1 MDTITQIETFKTFF
15 EENYKLEI
23 LEAIRKRQ
31 AYIWIDF
38 KELAKFDPDLAT
50 LILDLPEEII
60 KAAEIALEG
69 FGLPAT
75 MKNMKARFENLPE
88 SQEIMINEIRSE
100 HFDKFFRFQC
110 VVRRQSDVRAHIF
123 SARFECPSCGC
134 VISTLQISK
143 EFKEPTRCGCS
154 HKGKFN
160 KLSKEFIDAQSLVI
174 AEIPED
180 LIGEQQ
186 PKQLCVF
193 LTQDLTDKENV
204 TKTLPGKQLII
215 NGIIKEVPIE
225 LKKGGISVKLDYV
238 LDANS
243 FESCEE
249 SEADIE
255 ISAEDEKEIKEFT
268 KQKGFMKRLIDMMAP
283 SIYGCNP
290 QKESIIHVLAGGN
303 KDLRQDG
310 TTIRGDMHM
319 FLAGEPGLAK
329 SQLLKRSCLIA
340 PKARY
345 VSGKGSSGVGLTA
358 SVMKDEILGGWAL
371 EAGAMVLAHKGF
383 LMIDEIDKMSSE
395 DRSAMHEGL
404 EQQTVTVNKANIH
417 ATLKCETTVIAAG
430 NPKDGV
436 FNPYEVN
443 FAKQLEITST
453 LLNRFDIIFKIQD
466 NVDPKRDENL
476 VDHIFSQGEEFEKE
490 KKDYTLF
497 LKKYLSY
504 ARKLKP
510 KWEDEAKTL
519 IKTWY
524 VKARNNKVPDSL
536 PINPRQ
542 LNAVKRL
549 AEANAKLHIT
559 ESVNLFNAKEAI
571 RIIGKSLIQI
581 GCLSKETGQ
590 YKMDCLIGGDYE
602 LRIVESIIMKE
613 KIQPIPIKNI
623 IQEAIEK
630 GIKEEI
636 AWKKINKLK
645 ESGSVFEPKSGY
657 IMKS

>member
-1 MDTITQIETFKTFF
+1 MDTTTRIEQLNNFF
-15 EENYKLEI
+15 EENYKTDI
-23 LEAIRKRQ
+23 LEAIRKGQ
-31 AYIWIDF
+31 AYLWIDF
-38 KELAKFDPDLAT
+38 NEIAKFDSDIATLLLDYPDETIKIAELALEKFGLAT
-50 LILDLPEEII
+50 RRC
-60 KAAEIALEG
+60 
-69 FGLPAT
+69 
-75 MKNMKARFENLPE
+75 MKARFYNLPE

-100 HFDKFFRFQC
+100 HFGKFFRFKG
-110 VVRRQSDVRAHIF
+110 VVRRQSDVRAHIA
-123 SARFECPSCGC
+123 SAKFECPGCGC
-134 VISTLQISK
+134 IISVLQLNT
-143 EFKEPTRCGCS
+143 EFKEPTRCGCGR
-154 HKGKFN
+154 KGRFTQI
-160 KLSKEFIDAQSLVI
+160 SKEYFDGQSLVI
-174 AEIPED
+174 SESPED

-186 PKQLCVF
+186 PKQLGVF
-193 LTQDLTDKENV
+193 LSHDLTEKENV
-204 TKTLPGKQLII
+204 AKTLPGKQLII
-215 NGIIKEVPIE
+215 NGIIKEVPID
-225 LKKGGISVKLDYV
+225 LKKGGISIKLDQI
-238 LDANS
+238 LEANS

-249 SEADIE
+249 SESSLE
-255 ISAEDEKEIKEFT
+255 ISSEDEKEIKKFS
-268 KQKGFMKRLIDMMAP
+268 QQNGFMPRLINMMAP

-290 QKESIIHVLAGGN
+290 QKESIIHILAGGN
-303 KDLRQDG
+303 KEIRQDG
-310 TTIRGDMHM
+310 TIIRGDMHM

-329 SQLLKRSCLIA
+329 SQLLKRACLIA

-345 VSGKGSSGVGLTA
+345 VSGKGASGIGLTA
-358 SVMKDEILGGWAL
+358 SVQKDEILGGWAL

-404 EQQTVTVNKANIH
+404 EQQTITINKATIH
-417 ATLKCETTVIAAG
+417 ATLKCETTAIAAG

-436 FNPYEVN
+436 FNPYEIN

-476 VDHIFSQGEEFEKE
+476 VDHIFSQGEESEKE

-497 LKKYLSY
+497 LKKYLIY

-510 KWEDEAKTL
+510 IWADEAKII

-524 VKARNNKVPDSL
+524 VKARDNKVPDSL

-549 AEANAKLHIT
+549 AEANAKLHISA
-559 ESVNLFNAKEAI
+559 SVGVSNAQEAI
-571 RIIGKSLIQI
+571 RIIEYSLIQI
-581 GCLSKETGQ
+581 GCLNQETKQ
-590 YKMDCLIGGDYE
+590 YKMDPLIGGDYD

-613 KIQPIPIKNI
+613 NIEPIPINNI
-623 IQEAIEK
+623 IQDSIEK
-630 GIKEEI
+630 GIKEDI

-645 ESGSVFEPKSGY
+645 ESGKIFEPKPGF